1 MAVGMVDGAP
11 VPDTAM
17 DTKSEEGAPG
27 GTSDTTPLTDDENA
41 LLERL
46 RDGDGT
52 PAEPAA
58 EESPAY
64 GRAVDDD
71 SPVPGSPPGAGRP
84 DPLDPVFREPGP

>member
-1 MAVGMVDGAP
+1 MVDGP

-17 DTKSEEGAPG
+17 DTKSEEGDPG
-27 GTSDTTPLTDDENA
+27 GTDARPLTDDERA

-46 RDGDGT
+46 KHGGGGDG
-52 PAEPAA
+52 EPAA

-64 GRAVDDD
+64 AAAADDD
-71 SPVPGSPPGAGRP
+71 SPVPGPPPGDAGRP